1 MRFKFLLIL
10 FLIGFNCFGYA
21 NEIAITFDDLPEA
34 TDGLVKKQEQ
44 INQRILKSLLK
55 FKVPATGFVN
65 EGKLYSNKE
74 ESQEKIELL
83 KLWVDKGFD
92 LGNHTYSHL
101 SLSTMT
107 PEQFK
112 FEVNNGS
119 KISKTLMHD
128 AGRSYRYFRHPYLDT
143 GTASEIRSS
152 FEDFLKEEDYFIAP
166 VTIDTDDWKFNQQ
179 LLAHPEDKDKIIQSY
194 LLHTCAKFSFYED
207 ASKKIFGRNIKQ
219 IWLLHVNL
227 INSYAIERLL
237 MIVKEFHYDF
247 INLDSAL
254 SDEAYQSADNYY
266 AHFGVSW
273 LYRWDFTRGKV
284 VDWSKDPEPD
294 NNPFITTK
302 TLKFYDRVRKRIIP
316 VTLYVSSESQGKAD
330 AGITKLPV
338 AIINHGYTVKNTEY
352 SFLANAL
359 ASHGYFVVSIQHDLK
374 TDPQLAQTG
383 NLFERRKPLWERGS
397 ANILYVIE
405 ELGRTKSNLDLTKVT
420 LIGHSNGGDITMLF
434 ASTHPE
440 LVAKIISLDSLR
452 MPFPRT
458 GRAPILSIRANDT
471 QVDEDVLPP
480 KEVQKKLAITITP
493 INGAKHIDLCDRGS
507 ETVRQTINELSLK
520 FLSNNA

>member
-1 MRFKFLLIL
+1 MRFKFLLIF
-10 FLIGFNCFGYA
+10 FLIGISSFSYA

-143 GTASEIRSS
+143 GTTSEIRSS

-194 LLHTCAKFSFYED
+194 LLHTRAKFSFYQD
-207 ASKKIFGRNIKQ
+207 ASKKIFGQFSVRNIC
-219 IWLLHVNL
+219 
-227 INSYAIERLL
+227 
-237 MIVKEFHYDF
+237 F
-247 INLDSAL
+247 
-254 SDEAYQSADNYY
+254 
-266 AHFGVSW
+266 
-273 LYRWDFTRGKV
+273 
-284 VDWSKDPEPD
+284 
-294 NNPFITTK
+294 
-302 TLKFYDRVRKRIIP
+302 
-316 VTLYVSSESQGKAD
+316 
-330 AGITKLPV
+330 
-338 AIINHGYTVKNTEY
+338 
-352 SFLANAL
+352 
-359 ASHGYFVVSIQHDLK
+359 
-374 TDPQLAQTG
+374 QLT
-383 NLFERRKPLWERGS
+383 
-397 ANILYVIE
+397 NI
-405 ELGRTKSNLDLTKVT
+405 GTS
-420 LIGHSNGGDITMLF
+420 
-434 ASTHPE
+434 
-440 LVAKIISLDSLR
+440 
-452 MPFPRT
+452 
-458 GRAPILSIRANDT
+458 
-471 QVDEDVLPP
+471 
-480 KEVQKKLAITITP
+480 
-493 INGAKHIDLCDRGS
+493 
-507 ETVRQTINELSLK
+507 
-520 FLSNNA
+520 